1 MSTESII
8 NNIVA
13 KREEINYAESKENR
27 EVWDKILHLEEHLR
41 TVLAPRLE
49 EMFKVAEVLTDN
61 FFYLGGKSRGYD
73 NSAPL
78 FLTDHIDHRV
88 GFYVNHPYFDA
99 PGRDYTLTGYFGVA
113 NGGAC
118 GNYDLKIDRNG
129 NVQRW
134 PFSQYGS
141 SDARY
146 KRMRNDYLDD
156 LTKVVNKFDEFEA
169 AFYEYAKNPIP
180 RSKRL

>member
-8 NNIVA
+8 NGILA
-13 KREEINYAESKENR
+13 KREDLNYAETKENR
-27 EVWDKILHLEEHLR
+27 EVWDKILRLESRMKE
-41 TVLAPRLE
+41 LAPRLE

-61 FFYLGGKSRGYD
+61 RFWMGDRKGY
-73 NSAPL
+73 SQESPE
-78 FLTDHIDHRV
+78 FLTDGIAHRV
-88 GFYVNHPYFDA
+88 GFYVNQPYFDS
-99 PGRDYTLTGYFGVA
+99 PGRDYTLTGYFGIE

-118 GNYDLKIDRNG
+118 GDYDLKIDRKG

-141 SDARY
+141 SDRRY
-146 KRMRNDYLDD
+146 KRMRDDYLGD
-156 LTKVVNKFDEFEA
+156 LSRVVEKFDAFES

-180 RSKRL
+180 RSTRL

>member
-8 NNIVA
+8 NGIIA
-13 KREEINYAESKENR
+13 KRDELNYAETKENH
-27 EVWDKILHLEEHLR
+27 EVWEKILALEEKMR
-41 TVLAPRLE
+41 SLAPRLDA
-49 EMFKVAEVLTDN
+49 MFKVAEALSDN
-61 FFYLGGKSRGYD
+61 GFWMGGKSHW
-73 NSAPL
+73 NQSAPD

-88 GFYVNHPYFDA
+88 GFYAGHPYFDS
-99 PGRDYTLTGYFGVA
+99 PGRDYTLTGYFGIA

-118 GNYDLKIDRNG
+118 GDYDLEIDRNG

-134 PFSQYGS
+134 DFSKYSS

-146 KRMRNDYLDD
+146 KRMRRDYLAD
-156 LTKVVNKFDEFEA
+156 LSRVVEKFDVFES

>member
-1 MSTESII
+1 MSTESVI

-41 TVLAPRLE
+41 TILAPRLE

-99 PGRDYTLTGYFGVA
+99 PGRDYTLTGYFGIA

-118 GNYDLKIDRNG
+118 GDDDLMIDRHGNVTRWNFSKYGSSSKWYKDMRDRYLYDLKR
-129 NVQRW
+129 
-134 PFSQYGS
+134 
-141 SDARY
+141 
-146 KRMRNDYLDD
+146 
-156 LTKVVNKFDEFEA
+156 VVDKFDEFES
-169 AFYEYAKNPIP
+169 AFYAYAQNPIP